1 MEVKNTKT
9 VIVWKGGI
17 IMKTWMNPE
26 VAELDME
33 CTEYGNKYS
42 QSYDEVRVDQNGNY
56 WFSYSAGEAVPSP
69 TGEVI
74 KK

>member
-33 CTEYGNKYS
+33 CTEYGKKYA

-56 WFSYSAGEAVPSP
+56 WFSYSAGEDVPTP